1 MAEHGS
7 NLREENQLEGKA
19 RVMPPA
25 KNLGNRRKG
34 AMAPAAISASNGT
47 APSRGDPSRQ
57 CRAITHALQCP
68 QTKAVRVNLSG
79 GLNHDIELIVEY
91 LSLWPN
97 KAEFI
102 RDAIRKERDR
112 RIEEARGAKEKLEGG
127 THNVSRSEDIS
138 MSED

>member
-1 MAEHGS
+1 
-7 NLREENQLEGKA
+7 
-19 RVMPPA
+19 MPPV
-25 KNLGNRRKG
+25 KNLDNRRKG

-47 APSRGDPSRQ
+47 APSRGDSSRQ
-57 CRAITHALQCP
+57 CRATTSALQCP
-68 QTKAVRVNLSG
+68 QTKAVRVNLSE

-112 RIEEARGAKEKLEGG
+112 RIEEAREAKEKLEER
-127 THNVSRSEDIS
+127 THNSNRSEDIS